1 MVDKRPGP
9 TWPDESDIQ
18 ESVEVHREPP
28 YYGTA
33 TGELIC
39 DPAVSDGAVRLYL
52 YLSWRAG
59 LKNNNIRSRSTMA
72 ADLGIT
78 APTVRNR
85 IKQLVVAGWVAVVT
99 RMTTSGDQTSNH
111 YHVFENRETSATW
124 RKDFKPSPGETLQ
137 LLPPKP
143 NTRKHRAG
151 VGGRPKQAKTDG
163 ETSQDGDNLS
173 LPVGGGVIN
182 SSYVPP
188 VTQVI
193 PNHLSSNQ
201 PTNTSRAGK
210 APAAVRTEPQ
220 SYATT
225 SGKSD
230 AELLT
235 TRDAVEAEMRI
246 DDDRRLHRNE
256 QRALLTDMVT
266 HLFKVSGPFAQ
277 KYVAMLEGR
286 QLQNIRANTAWNEAA
301 AYLKG
306 APVTADE
313 LYGWSKWYRQ
323 TILGGNEKLSLTSKP
338 ESLVSSILA
347 YRETPTTPA
356 RATGMFA
363 GTNYDDTYW
372 ERQDAAKAS
381 AK

>member
-1 MVDKRPGP
+1 MTMKRPGP
-9 TWPDESDIQ
+9 TWPDEHITDAAPSAAYFHFMLNMADDDLDPYEYRLLGHYRRVCGMNGTCTQSVRDIAKACKM
-18 ESVEVHREPP
+18 SRGMVTKTRDKL
-28 YYGTA
+28 A
-33 TGELIC
+33 
-39 DPAVSDGAVRLYL
+39 
-52 YLSWRAG
+52 AG
-59 LKNNNIRSRSTMA
+59 
-72 ADLGIT
+72 GWIT
-78 APTVRNR
+78 ARRNVENGLDKGYTVKL
-85 IKQLVVAGWVAVVT
+85 ID
-99 RMTTSGDQTSNH
+99 RMRENTERYAAAKDAHQAQTEGVH
-111 YHVFENRETSATW
+111 TVDTC
-124 RKDFKPSPGETLQ
+124 PPG
-137 LLPPKP
+137 
-143 NTRKHRAG
+143 
-151 VGGRPKQAKTDG
+151 
-163 ETSQDGDNLS
+163 
-173 LPVGGGVIN
+173 GGGVHQVKQRIN
-182 SSYVPP
+182 K
-188 VTQVI
+188 
-193 PNHLSSNQ
+193 NKNQ
-201 PTNTSRAGK
+201 PTNTSHAGK

-230 AELLT
+230 AELLA
-235 TRDAVEAEMRI
+235 TRDAVETEMRI

-256 QRALLTDMVT
+256 QRALLLDMVA

-313 LYGWSKWYRQ
+313 LYAWSKWYRQ